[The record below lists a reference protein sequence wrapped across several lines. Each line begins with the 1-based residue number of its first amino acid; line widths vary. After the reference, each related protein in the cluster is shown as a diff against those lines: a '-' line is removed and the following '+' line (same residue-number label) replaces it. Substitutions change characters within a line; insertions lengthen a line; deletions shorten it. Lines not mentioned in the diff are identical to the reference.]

1 MSDALVIGGVR
12 VPVRVDNAAEEIET
26 IGSLSKSASGRLRGD
41 VSPVR
46 RVWSFSTPE
55 LPLND
60 SARIEAAMQE
70 TAEVSCSGA
79 LLGGQK
85 TCIVRITGF
94 SHSRGPQ
101 SGLRRAIHFQLIE
114 VQ

>member
-1 MSDALVIGGVR
+1 MRDALVIGGVR

-46 RVWSFSTPE
+46 RVWSFSTPA
-55 LPLND
+55 LPIQE
-60 SARIEAAMQE
+60 SASIEAAMQE

-85 TCIVRITGF
+85 TCVVRITGF
-94 SHSRGPQ
+94 SHAKGPK
-101 SGLRRAIHFQLIE
+101 SGIRRAIHFQLIE